1 MEIEERPVASDDGS
15 APRSAAPRA
24 EAQVART
31 FGVEEEFHLVDP
43 GTLALTPA
51 TRVVTAALAGEAGEH
66 VHPEIVS
73 TQLET
78 STPVCTTLAE
88 LRDRLAAT
96 RAEAAAAAA
105 RDGLAVLAAS
115 THPFGTWREQRLTAA
130 PRYRAMVR
138 RWAALADR
146 QDICGCHVHVGVPD
160 VDTAVAVMDRVRP
173 YLPVLLAMTGSSPFH
188 DGADT
193 GYESWRTVWWSHWP
207 NAGPPEPMGSAQRFG
222 DVVDGLVRS
231 GVIEDGRHLYWD
243 VRPSSRWPTVE
254 FRLADVCTD
263 LDAAVLHA
271 ALVRSLVRV
280 LADRDGP
287 VPEVRPELLRAARWR
302 AARDGLGGELFD
314 PVRGEPVGARE
325 AVGALVAELADDL
338 RAHGEEDDVTAMLDR
353 LWRRG
358 TSAARQR
365 ATWVATRDPRA
376 VAAQIVRDGV
386 AGAG

>member
-1 MEIEERPVASDDGS
+1 MT
-15 APRSAAPRA
+15 AAHAGPA
-24 EAQVART
+24 GT
-31 FGVEEEFHLVDP
+31 TLGVEEEFHLVDP
-43 GTLALTPA
+43 HTLALTPG
-51 TRVVTAALAGEAGEH
+51 TTVVAAALAGEAGEH
-66 VHPEIVS
+66 VHPEIVT

-78 STPVCTTLAE
+78 STGVCTTLAE
-88 LRDRLAAT
+88 LRAALAAT

-115 THPFGTWREQRLTAA
+115 THPFGTWREQRLTGA
-130 PRYRAMVR
+130 PRYRAMVQ

-160 VDTAVAVMDRVRP
+160 TATAVAVMDRVRP

-207 NAGPPEPMGSAQRFG
+207 NAGPPEPMGSARRFTE
-222 DVVDGLVRS
+222 VVDGLVRS
-231 GVIEDGRHLYWD
+231 GVVEDGRHLYWD
-243 VRPSSRWPTVE
+243 VRPSARWPTLE

-271 ALVRSLVRV
+271 ALARSLVRV
-280 LADRDGP
+280 LAGRDGP

-314 PVRGEPVGARE
+314 PVRGEPAPARE
-325 AVGALVAELADDL
+325 AVGALVAGLADDL
-338 RAHGEEDDVTAMLDR
+338 RAHGEEDDVAALLDR

-365 ATWVATRDPRA
+365 ATWERTGDPRA
-376 VAAQIVRDGV
+376 VAAEIVRDGT
-386 AGAG
+386 AGPG

>member
-15 APRSAAPRA
+15 APGSAAPRA

-43 GTLALTPA
+43 GTLALTPG
-51 TRVVTAALAGEAGEH
+51 TRVVAAALAGEAGEH

-96 RAEAAAAAA
+96 RAEAVAAAA

-338 RAHGEEDDVTAMLDR
+338 RAHGEEDDVAAMLDR

-365 ATWVATRDPRA
+365 ATWAATRDPRA
-376 VAAQIVRDGV
+376 VAAEIVRDGV